1 MSVEFDSIQTL
12 REALDSKAISATE
25 LTKHFLSRIDQLDPS
40 LNSYIT
46 VEHERALSTA
56 AAIDKKLMAGERATL
71 LGIPIAEKDIFCT
84 EGVRTT
90 AGSKM
95 LAEYRPPF
103 DSTATANLA
112 AAGVIRLG
120 KCNLDEF
127 AMGSSNENSYFGA
140 VKNPWNQER
149 VPGGSSGGSAAAVA
163 GGLCVAATGT
173 DTGGSIRQPS
183 AFCGLTGIKPT
194 YGRVSRW
201 GMIAFASSLDQA
213 GPMARSAADAALLLE
228 AMAGPDEKDSSCLT
242 VPVDPY
248 SNLIRQPLEG
258 MRIGIVPSLLAEGL
272 SESIAEAFED
282 CRKGLE
288 KLGATFVEIELMHHH
303 HSVGAYYVIAPA
315 EASANLARYDGVRF
329 GYRCEDPAD
338 LQDLYLRSRNEGFGD
353 EVKRRILVGT
363 FALSAGYY
371 DAYYK
376 QAQRV
381 RRLIQGDFLQAFDQ
395 VDMILTPTT
404 PTTAFSLG
412 ENTEDPVAMYL
423 QDIYTISANLAGLP
437 AISFPAGMSL
447 GLPIGL
453 QLVGPHLKEAT
464 LLSCVHQF
472 QQVTDWHHQHP
483 RNWA

>member
-1 MSVEFDSIQTL
+1 MSIEFDSIQTL
-12 REALDSKAISATE
+12 REALDGKAISATE

-483 RNWA
+483 RTWA

>member
-12 REALDSKAISATE
+12 REALDNKAISATE

-56 AAIDKKLMAGERATL
+56 AAIDKKLLAGERAPL

-248 SNLIRQPLEG
+248 STLIRQPLEG

>member
-1 MSVEFDSIQTL
+1 MSIEFDSIQTL
-12 REALDSKAISATE
+12 REALDGKAISATE

-56 AAIDKKLMAGERATL
+56 AAIDKKLLAGERAPL

-248 SNLIRQPLEG
+248 STLIRQPLEG

-483 RNWA
+483 RDWA

>member
-1 MSVEFDSIQTL
+1 
-12 REALDSKAISATE
+12 
-25 LTKHFLSRIDQLDPS
+25 
-40 LNSYIT
+40 
-46 VEHERALSTA
+46 
-56 AAIDKKLMAGERATL
+56 
-71 LGIPIAEKDIFCT
+71 
-84 EGVRTT
+84 
-90 AGSKM
+90 
-95 LAEYRPPF
+95 
-103 DSTATANLA
+103 
-112 AAGVIRLG
+112 
-120 KCNLDEF
+120 
-127 AMGSSNENSYFGA
+127 
-140 VKNPWNQER
+140 
-149 VPGGSSGGSAAAVA
+149 
-163 GGLCVAATGT
+163 
-173 DTGGSIRQPS
+173 
-183 AFCGLTGIKPT
+183 
-194 YGRVSRW
+194 
-201 GMIAFASSLDQA
+201 
-213 GPMARSAADAALLLE
+213 
-228 AMAGPDEKDSSCLT
+228 
-242 VPVDPY
+242 
-248 SNLIRQPLEG
+248 
-258 MRIGIVPSLLAEGL
+258 LAEGL

-288 KLGATFVEIELMHHH
+288 KLGATFVEIELTHHH

>member
-1 MSVEFDSIQTL
+1 MSIEFDSIQTL
-12 REALDSKAISATE
+12 REALDGKAISATE

-56 AAIDKKLMAGERATL
+56 AAIDKKLLAGERAPL

>member
-1 MSVEFDSIQTL
+1 MSIEFDSIQTL
-12 REALDSKAISATE
+12 REALDGKAISATE

-242 VPVDPY
+242 VSVDPY
-248 SNLIRQPLEG
+248 STLIRQPLEG

-395 VDMILTPTT
+395 VAMILTPTT

>member
-46 VEHERALSTA
+46 VEHEQALSTA
-56 AAIDKKLMAGERATL
+56 AAIDKKLLAGERAPL

-472 QQVTDWHHQHP
+472 QQVTDWHNQHP
-483 RNWA
+483 RDWA

>member
-1 MSVEFDSIQTL
+1 MSIEFESIHEL
-12 REALDSKAISATE
+12 RKALDNQSISATE
-25 LTKHFLSRIDQLDPS
+25 LTQLFLDRIDRFDPG
-40 LNSYIT
+40 LNSFIT
-46 VEHERALSTA
+46 VEHEAALEA
-56 AAIDKKLMAGERATL
+56 AGQADKRLASGERAPL
-71 LGIPIAEKDIFCT
+71 LGVPIAEKDIFCT
-84 EGVRTT
+84 EGVATT

-95 LAEYRPPF
+95 LAGYNPPF
-103 DSTATANLA
+103 NSTVTNKLN
-112 AAGVIRLG
+112 AAGAIRLG

-127 AMGSSNENSYFGA
+127 AMGSSNENSYFGP
-140 VKNPWNQER
+140 VRNPWNQHR

-163 GGLCVAATGT
+163 GGLCAAATGT

-228 AMAGPDEKDSSCLT
+228 AMAGHDEKDSTSLN
-242 VPVDPY
+242 VAAESY
-248 SNLIRQPLEG
+248 STLLDQPLQNLKV
-258 MRIGIVPSLLAEGL
+258 GIVPSLLDEGL
-272 SESIAEAFED
+272 SAPIRAAFDE
-282 CRKGLE
+282 CRRTLEGL
-288 KLGATFVEIELMHHH
+288 GCTFVDLTLSHHH

-329 GYRCEDPAD
+329 GYRCSEPTD
-338 LQDLYLRSRNEGFGD
+338 LQDLYLRSRNEGFGN

-376 QAQRV
+376 QAQRI
-381 RRLIQGDFLQAFDQ
+381 RRLIQNDFLTAFHE
-395 VDMILTPTT
+395 VDIILTPTT
-404 PTTAFSLG
+404 PTPAFALG
-412 ENTEDPVAMYL
+412 ENVEDPVAMYL

-437 AISFPAGMSL
+437 AISFPAGMDH
-447 GLPIGL
+447 GLPLGL
-453 QLVGPHLKEAT
+453 QLIGPHLKEAG

-472 QQVTDWHHQHP
+472 QQVTDWHNQHP
-483 RNWA
+483 GDLA

>member
-1 MSVEFDSIQTL
+1 MSIEFDSIQTL
-12 REALDSKAISATE
+12 REALDGKAISATE

-56 AAIDKKLMAGERATL
+56 AAIDKKLLAGERAPL

-242 VPVDPY
+242 VSVDPY
-248 SNLIRQPLEG
+248 STLIRQPLEG

-404 PTTAFSLG
+404 PTTAFSLD

>member
-12 REALDSKAISATE
+12 REALDGKAISATE

-56 AAIDKKLMAGERATL
+56 AAIDKKLLAGERAPL

-112 AAGVIRLG
+112 AAGVVRLG

-242 VPVDPY
+242 VSVDPY
-248 SNLIRQPLEG
+248 STLIRQPLEG

-329 GYRCEDPAD
+329 GYRCEDPTD
-338 LQDLYLRSRNEGFGD
+338 LQDLYLRSRHEGFGD

-464 LLSCVHQF
+464 LLSCVHHF
-472 QQVTDWHHQHP
+472 QQVTDWHNQHP
-483 RNWA
+483 RDWA

>member
-12 REALDSKAISATE
+12 REALDNRAISATE

-46 VEHERALSTA
+46 VEHKRALSTA
-56 AAIDKKLMAGERATL
+56 AAIDKKLLAGERAPL

-112 AAGVIRLG
+112 AAGVVRLG

-127 AMGSSNENSYFGA
+127 AMGSSNENSYFGS
-140 VKNPWNQER
+140 VKNPWNQEK

-248 SNLIRQPLEG
+248 SSLIRQPLKG

-288 KLGATFVEIELMHHH
+288 KLGATFVEIELTHHH

-329 GYRCEDPAD
+329 GYRCEDPTD
-338 LQDLYLRSRNEGFGD
+338 LQDLYLRSRHEGFGD

-381 RRLIQGDFLQAFDQ
+381 RRLIQGDFLQAFNQ

-404 PTTAFSLG
+404 PTTAFSLD

-464 LLSCVHQF
+464 LLSCVHHF
-472 QQVTDWHHQHP
+472 QQVTDWHNQHP
-483 RNWA
+483 RDWA

>member
-1 MSVEFDSIQTL
+1 MSIEFDSIQTL
-12 REALDSKAISATE
+12 REALDGKAISATE
-25 LTKHFLSRIDQLDPS
+25 LTKHFLSRIDHLDPS

-56 AAIDKKLMAGERATL
+56 AMIDKKLQAGERAPL

-103 DSTATANLA
+103 DSTTSANLA

-140 VKNPWNQER
+140 VKNPWNQQR

-194 YGRVSRW
+194 YGRISRW

-228 AMAGPDEKDSSCLT
+228 AMAGHDEKDSSCLA

-248 SNLIRQPLEG
+248 RTLIRQPLEG
-258 MRIGIVPSLLAEGL
+258 VRIGIVTSLLGEGL
-272 SESIAEAFED
+272 SASIVEAFED

-288 KLGATFVEIELMHHH
+288 TLGATFVEIELTHHH

-329 GYRCEDPAD
+329 GYRCEDPTD

-381 RRLIQGDFLQAFDQ
+381 RRLIQGDFLDAFNH

-404 PTTAFSLG
+404 PTTAFALG

-453 QLVGPHLKEAT
+453 QLVGPHLQEAK

-472 QQVTDWHHQHP
+472 QQMTDWHNQHP
-483 RNWA
+483 RD

>member
-1 MSVEFDSIQTL
+1 
-12 REALDSKAISATE
+12 
-25 LTKHFLSRIDQLDPS
+25 
-40 LNSYIT
+40 
-46 VEHERALSTA
+46 
-56 AAIDKKLMAGERATL
+56 MAGH
-71 LGIPIAEKDIFCT
+71 
-84 EGVRTT
+84 
-90 AGSKM
+90 
-95 LAEYRPPF
+95 
-103 DSTATANLA
+103 
-112 AAGVIRLG
+112 
-120 KCNLDEF
+120 
-127 AMGSSNENSYFGA
+127 
-140 VKNPWNQER
+140 
-149 VPGGSSGGSAAAVA
+149 
-163 GGLCVAATGT
+163 
-173 DTGGSIRQPS
+173 
-183 AFCGLTGIKPT
+183 
-194 YGRVSRW
+194 
-201 GMIAFASSLDQA
+201 
-213 GPMARSAADAALLLE
+213 
-228 AMAGPDEKDSSCLT
+228 DEKDSSCLT

-248 SNLIRQPLEG
+248 STLIRQPLEG
-258 MRIGIVPSLLAEGL
+258 VRIGIVTSLLGEGL
-272 SESIAEAFED
+272 SASIVKAFED

-288 KLGATFVEIELMHHH
+288 TLGATFVEIELTHHH

-329 GYRCEDPAD
+329 GYRCEDPTD

-381 RRLIQGDFLQAFDQ
+381 RRLIQGDFLDAFNH

-404 PTTAFSLG
+404 PTTAFALG

-453 QLVGPHLKEAT
+453 QLVGPHLQEAK

-472 QQVTDWHHQHP
+472 QQMTDWHNQHP
-483 RNWA
+483 RD

>member
-12 REALDSKAISATE
+12 REALDNRAISATE

-56 AAIDKKLMAGERATL
+56 AAIDKKLLAGERAPL

-112 AAGVIRLG
+112 AAGVVRLG

-127 AMGSSNENSYFGA
+127 AMGSSNENSYFGS
-140 VKNPWNQER
+140 VKNPWNQEK

-242 VPVDPY
+242 VSVDPY
-248 SNLIRQPLEG
+248 STLIRQPLEG

>member
-1 MSVEFDSIQTL
+1 MSIEFDSIQTL
-12 REALDSKAISATE
+12 REALDGKAISATE

-103 DSTATANLA
+103 NSTATANLA

-140 VKNPWNQER
+140 VKNPWNHER

-242 VPVDPY
+242 VSVDPY
-248 SNLIRQPLEG
+248 STLIRQPLEG

-472 QQVTDWHHQHP
+472 QQVTDWHNQHP

>member
-56 AAIDKKLMAGERATL
+56 AAIDKKLLAGERAPL

-242 VPVDPY
+242 VSVDPY
-248 SNLIRQPLEG
+248 STLIRQPLEG

-272 SESIAEAFED
+272 SESIAEAFEE